1 MFSALRRTRAEVV
14 LSHSCAL
21 LCGLAFTGIC
31 AVVGLY
37 ALTSQVCIDAF
48 AFDCH
53 VERRTAERRVS
64 AIAEA
69 AIAYEIEH
77 SALPKTK
84 DDLIDNGYVAKQMFT
99 DPWGTAITIM
109 CIQGDIRIVSAG
121 PDGIWSTA
129 DDITSAVNDVR

>member
-1 MFSALRRTRAEVV
+1 MFSGLRGTRAEVV

-37 ALTSQVCIDAF
+37 ALTSHVCFDAF

-64 AIAEA
+64 AIAQA
-69 AIAYEIEH
+69 VILYQVEH
-77 SALPKTK
+77 NAVPKTK
-84 DDLIDNGYVAKQMFT
+84 DDLIDSGYVARSHLT
-99 DPWGTAITIM
+99 DPWGTPILVTRS
-109 CIQGDIRIVSAG
+109 DEDVRVTSAG
-121 PDGIWSTA
+121 PDRVPGTA
-129 DDITSAVNDVR
+129 DDITN